1 MRLAQLWNVQ
11 MTETPPKL
19 SDEGVRL
26 FIVTGMSGAGKSSA
40 LNAMEDL
47 GFETVDNLPVYLLE
61 AALRGGGP
69 DRPLV
74 IGIDVRTRDFDAENL
89 VKALQHIAQEG
100 TSDGAQGDRVT
111 PTLIYLDSDDEV
123 LQRRFTET
131 RRPHPLAGDLP
142 VASAITLERDLLRP
156 VQAAADLVLDTS
168 NLTTADL
175 KRLLEKT
182 FSDKAER
189 AMHIHL
195 VSFGYRNGL
204 PREADLVFDVRFLR
218 NPHYVPDLK
227 PLSGLDQPVG
237 DYVAADQDF
246 ESFMVHLKGLLM
258 PLLPRYREEGKSY
271 LTIAIGCT
279 GGRHRS
285 VYTVEQMAKWL
296 TSQGIAFDFRH
307 RDLNDQ

>member
-1 MRLAQLWNVQ
+1 
-11 MTETPPKL
+11 MTETPPRL
-19 SDEGVRL
+19 SDRAAPKHDHQGVRL
-26 FIVTGMSGAGKSSA
+26 FLVTGMSGAGKSSA

-74 IGIDVRTRDFDAENL
+74 IGMDVRTRDFDADNL
-89 VKALQHIAQEG
+89 VKELQHL
-100 TSDGAQGDRVT
+100 SQGGSVT
-111 PTLIYLDSDDEV
+111 PTVIYLDSDDDV
-123 LQRRFTET
+123 LMRRYTET

-142 VASAITLERDLLRP
+142 VAGAITLERDLLRP
-156 VQAAADLVLDTS
+156 VQAAADLVLNTS
-168 NLTTADL
+168 SLTPADL

-182 FSDKAER
+182 FSGEADR
-189 AMHIHL
+189 AMHIDL

-218 NPHYVPDLK
+218 NPHYVADLK

-237 DYVAADQDF
+237 DYVAADPDF
-246 ESFMVHLKGLLM
+246 ESFMGHLKELLT

-285 VYTVEQMAKWL
+285 VYTVEQLAKWL
-296 TSQGIAFDFRH
+296 ISRGIAFDFRH
-307 RDLNDQ
+307 RDLNDH

>member
-1 MRLAQLWNVQ
+1 
-11 MTETPPKL
+11 MTETPPRL
-19 SDEGVRL
+19 SDRSAPKQDHQDIRL
-26 FIVTGMSGAGKSSA
+26 FLVTGMSGAGKSSA

-69 DRPLV
+69 DRPLA
-74 IGIDVRTRDFDAENL
+74 IGMDVRTRDFDAENL
-89 VKALQHIAQEG
+89 VNELHKIG
-100 TSDGAQGDRVT
+100 RTGSIT
-111 PTLIYLDSDDEV
+111 PTQIYLDSDDDV
-123 LQRRFTET
+123 LMRRFTET

-142 VASAITLERDLLRP
+142 IAGAITLERDLLRP

-168 NLTTADL
+168 SLTPADL

-182 FSDKAER
+182 FSGEAGR
-189 AMHIHL
+189 TMHIDL

-218 NPHYVPDLK
+218 NPHYVAELK

-237 DYVAADQDF
+237 DYVATDPDF
-246 ESFMVHLKGLLM
+246 ESFMAHLKGLLA
-258 PLLPRYREEGKSY
+258 PLLPRYRQEGKSY

-285 VYTVEQMAKWL
+285 VYTVEQLAKWL
-296 TSQGIAFDFRH
+296 ISSGIAFDFRH
-307 RDLNDQ
+307 RDLND